1 MMVQIPYWDGL
12 VFPWTSDDM
21 VYWKANGLEIE
32 TYCKEEVG

>member
-1 MMVQIPYWDGL
+1 MGWF
-12 VFPWTSDDM
+12 FPWTNDDM